1 LRLLC
6 IVAEDCPWE
15 QLVKF
20 STLLERDGL
29 DTYLAEPTDPALC
42 LASLTLLTSLV
53 RSPQL
58 TLRLCS
64 QGGQLRIYS
73 DLWCFTQPACR
84 ISSGSVCG

>member
-1 LRLLC
+1 MYAYIFR
-6 IVAEDCPWE
+6 
-15 QLVKF
+15 F

-58 TLRLCS
+58 TLRLCP
-64 QGGQLRIYS
+64 QGGQLMLYIWLYIIEYTYTLKLMS
-73 DLWCFTQPACR
+73 PGEFQTP
-84 ISSGSVCG
+84 VCVQLSH